1 MVITCAKPLN
11 DVSRI
16 AVMKSEKS
24 FFMLG
29 KNDYDMKNVNNSC
42 VYVTNVYHLQSYAI
56 LSDFQNSIIKKVRPN
71 T

>member
-1 MVITCAKPLN
+1 MVITCAKLLN

-29 KNDYDMKNVNNSC
+29 KNDYDMKNVDNSS
-42 VYVTNVYHLQSYAI
+42 VYVTNVHHLQSYAI
-56 LSDFQNSIIKKVRPN
+56 LSDLQNSITKKVRPD

>member
-1 MVITCAKPLN
+1 
-11 DVSRI
+11 
-16 AVMKSEKS
+16 MKSEKS

-56 LSDFQNSIIKKVRPN
+56 LSDLQNSIIKKVRPN